1 VRSRLTGRQL
11 TIADGDYRA
20 VVTAVGATL
29 RTLRHRDEDLV
40 DGFGADEVPEA
51 GHGQILAPWPNR
63 LRDGAWS
70 WAGERLLLPVDEPTK
85 GNSASHGLVRR
96 LTWTVIAHDCRRLRM
111 HCVLNPQPGY
121 PFRLDLIA
129 DYRVDEIDGLSAS
142 ITARNIGTRAAPV
155 ALGAHPYLRPPG
167 GGLIDHSMVRVP
179 AATRMLPDA
188 RGIPYGRESVAGT
201 DFDLRTLRRVGALA
215 VNDAFCDLER
225 DMDGRVQVQLTGSDG
240 RCVVLTAGPS
250 CRWLQVYTGD
260 GLTPARRRRSMAIEP
275 MTAPAGAL
283 ESGLGI
289 TVLAPGES
297 MTLDWSISVAPGE
310 PTKLPR
316 LRRANL
322 PTPSAPRG

>member
-1 VRSRLTGRQL
+1 MRSRLTGRQL

-111 HCVLNPQPGY
+111 HCVLDPQPGY
-121 PFRLDLIA
+121 PFPLEVIA
-129 DYRVDEIDGLSAS
+129 EYRVDETDGLSSS
-142 ITARNIGTRAAPV
+142 ITARNLGTRPAPV
-155 ALGAHPYLRPPG
+155 ALGVHPYLRPPG
-167 GGLIDHSMVRVP
+167 GGLIDQAMVRVP
-179 AATRMLPDA
+179 AATRMLPDEW
-188 RGIPYGRESVAGT
+188 GIPYGRESVAGT
-201 DFDLRTLRRVGALA
+201 DFDLRTLRPLGVLA

-225 DMDGRVQVQLTGSDG
+225 DVDGGVHVQLAGSDG
-240 RCVVLTAGPS
+240 RSVVLRAGPS

-260 GLTPARRRRSMAIEP
+260 GLEPARRRRSIAIEP

-283 ESGLGI
+283 SSGLGV
-289 TVLAPGES
+289 TVLAGGASMSLDWGIALAPGE
-297 MTLDWSISVAPGE
+297 
-310 PTKLPR
+310 
-316 LRRANL
+316 
-322 PTPSAPRG
+322 PRGS